1 MTIYEKKDKLQQECL
16 ALWKKNKC
24 QGAFYLATGVGKTR
38 LGMLA
43 ALEYKKVLIVGPTI
57 RIKDDRWKE
66 EFKKWKHTRHYNK
79 AVETVTYVSLNKL
92 VDVYDLIILDEGHW
106 ITENNFDYFRQ
117 LDVKK
122 AIQSKQTAVML
133 LTATPPVDE
142 VKQKL
147 IKLIA
152 PKLKYYPLEEAI
164 IDGIAAPFNF
174 NIINLPLNNKKEF
187 KVDLKK
193 SSYITSEEARYQS
206 LNKTVNGFM
215 YSGNQKPLTFAI
227 LNRKRFLD
235 TLPSKLKI
243 IEQLQLKLKD
253 KRTLFFLGSIKD
265 CDSLKNIG
273 VHHSKKKSDKDLQS
287 FIKGKINHL
296 ASINSLDEGED
307 LPTVEAI
314 VISKLISNPRKLI
327 QQIGRG
333 VRFSEGHKLDVY
345 ILCVINTQEEI
356 WLEKAMSE
364 LNVTPN
370 FIYSKNL

>member
-66 EFKKWKHTRHYNK
+66 EFKKWGHIRHYNK
-79 AVETVTYVSLNKL
+79 HVETVTYVSLNKL

-106 ITENNFDYFRQ
+106 ITENNFNYFRQ
-117 LDVKK
+117 SDVKE
-122 AIQSKQTAVML
+122 AIKSKKTAVML
-133 LTATPPVDE
+133 LTATPPIDE
-142 VKQKL
+142 IKQKL
-147 IKLIA
+147 INHVA

-174 NIINLPLNNKKEF
+174 NIVNLSLSNDKTLTVKLKNN
-187 KVDLKK
+187 
-193 SSYITSEEARYQS
+193 SYTTSENSKYQS
-206 LNKTVNGFM
+206 LVRMVNSFM
-215 YSGNQKPLTFAI
+215 YSGNNKALQFAI

-243 IEQLQLKLKD
+243 IEQLQLKLKN

-265 CDSLKNIG
+265 CDNLKNIG
-273 VHHSKKKSDKDLQS
+273 THHSKKKNDNDLQS

-345 ILCVINTQEEI
+345 ILCVLNTQEEI
-356 WLEKAMSE
+356 WLEKAMTE
-364 LNVTPN
+364 LNTTPN
-370 FIYSKNL
+370 YIYFKNL